1 MESLFEK
8 AHTGAWAS
16 FSANVSSLLLRCNVW
31 LKVVGVDGVCVSD
44 HTLFCVL
51 EWGGMEA
58 VQLSVGC
65 VSNRT
70 SVVYFVT

>member
-1 MESLFEK
+1 MWRVCSKRHTLGPGHPSLP
-8 AHTGAWAS
+8 TCP
-16 FSANVSSLLLRCNVW
+16 LLLRCNVW
-31 LKVVGVDGVCVSD
+31 SKVVGVDGVCVSD

-65 VSNRT
+65 VSNST